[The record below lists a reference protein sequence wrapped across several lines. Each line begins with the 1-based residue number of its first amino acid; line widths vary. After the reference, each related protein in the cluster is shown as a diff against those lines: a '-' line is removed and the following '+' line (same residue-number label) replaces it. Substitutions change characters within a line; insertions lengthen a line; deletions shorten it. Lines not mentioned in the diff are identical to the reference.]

1 MKKIT
6 PKIRQGIAFFHQHL
20 GQDASSWLRVV
31 DPKDKEVVAYEFPL
45 PEDYLGVSRVL
56 RISFCEVFLTV
67 GLRLQICPAP

>member
-6 PKIRQGIAFFHQHL
+6 PKIRQGIDFLHQYL
-20 GQDASSWLRVV
+20 GQDASSWLKVV

-56 RISFCEVFLTV
+56 RISFCEGFPTV
-67 GLRLQICPAP
+67 GLRL